1 MQKILREPVGNDQN
15 NIKQWTEAI
24 LSEMNA
30 ISDEAGME
38 VDWMG
43 PKHRI
48 SALWAISRKK
58 TEDIPYKTGDIPYVT
73 GDIPYVTG
81 V

>member
-1 MQKILREPVGNDQN
+1 MNYIKKIIQWSLVMQKILREPVGNDQN

-48 SALWAISRKK
+48 SAL
-58 TEDIPYKTGDIPYVT
+58 
-73 GDIPYVTG
+73 
-81 V
+81 

>member
-1 MQKILREPVGNDQN
+1 MNYIKKIIQWSLVMQKILREPVGNEQN
-15 NIKQWTEAI
+15 NTKQWTEAI

-48 SALWAISRKK
+48 SAL
-58 TEDIPYKTGDIPYVT
+58 
-73 GDIPYVTG
+73 
-81 V
+81 